1 MNKTW
6 KRQVFR
12 HTALYTAILMFSH
25 TGGGGG
31 AQAQTQTQTHKYA
44 IVMNGQNLPEVKWGQ
59 DYKKLAQ
66 KSNERQFTHT
76 TNFHIKKNVTLSF
89 NNIDEVVAEKKDV
102 VVFGTATYLPPYGKV
117 SGFDAD
123 KLKKRGDALGWI
135 KTTKPGLVGYSYEGV
150 TCQNNY
156 NNASSGCPELIYK
169 TQFSFGQQGLKKKT
183 TGGLDIAEDKS
194 RDNSPIYKLQDYPGL
209 GVSFNL
215 SSESLVKS
223 IKYNKIISSFS
234 EGVTQQNGTQNQHKD
249 KNLVYTTGDYQYKNK
264 YSSRYVGQNEHSAI
278 AFYLNAKLHLLDKKN
293 IKNIAQGKTVNLGT
307 LKSYVE
313 PTAEWKNKRQ
323 NYFQG
328 NWTFE
333 DKGTVSVKLK
343 LPEVKAGRC
352 VNKNNPNPNAKAP
365 SPALTAPALWF
376 GPVQNGKVQM
386 YSASVSTYPDSSS
399 SQIFLQNL
407 SRKDD
412 TSKPGRYSL
421 KPLSTSEIKSKE
433 PNFTGRQTIIRLDG
447 RVQQIKLG
455 QSNNEVVGFNG
466 NSNNATFGIVSE
478 GSFMPDTSEWKKVL
492 LPWTVRVFADDSKFK
507 EFNKEEKDNKPKY
520 SQKYRSRDN
529 GKRER
534 NLGDIVNSP
543 IVAVGGYLAT
553 SANDGMVHIFKKGNG
568 GDERNYSLKLS
579 YIPGTMP
586 RKDIENKDS
595 TLAKELRAFAEK
607 GYVGDRYGVDG
618 GFVLRQVNLNGKD
631 HVFMFGAMG
640 FGGRGAYAL
649 DLTKADGSD
658 PTKASLFDVKDNG
671 NNGNNGNNRVELGYT
686 VGTPQIGK
694 THNGKYAA
702 FLASGY
708 ATKKIDDPTNKTAL
722 YVYDLENNGNLIKK
736 IEVKDGKGG
745 LSSPTLVDKDLD
757 GTVDIAYAGDRG
769 GKMYRFDLS
778 GQSPDQWTVRPIFE
792 GTKPIT
798 SAPAIS
804 QLKDKRVVIFGTG
817 SDLSEEDVDNME
829 EQYIYGI
836 FDDDTATTGTV
847 NFSGSGGG
855 LLEQV
860 LSRDN
865 DNKTLFLT
873 DYKRSDG
880 SGSKGWVVKLKDGQ
894 RVTVKPT
901 VVLRTAFVTI
911 RKYNDGGCGAETAIL
926 GINTADGG
934 KLTKKSARP
943 IVPDANKDVAQY
955 SGHKQTTKGK
965 SIPIGCMQKGNEI
978 VCPNGYVYDKP
989 VNVRYLDEKK
999 TDGFSTTADGDAG
1012 GSGIDPAGK
1021 RSGKN
1026 NRCFS
1031 QKGVRTLL
1039 MNDLDSL
1046 DITGPTCGM
1055 KRISWREVFY

>member
-1 MNKTW
+1 
-6 KRQVFR
+6 
-12 HTALYTAILMFSH
+12 
-25 TGGGGG
+25 
-31 AQAQTQTQTHKYA
+31 
-44 IVMNGQNLPEVKWGQ
+44 
-59 DYKKLAQ
+59 
-66 KSNERQFTHT
+66 
-76 TNFHIKKNVTLSF
+76 
-89 NNIDEVVAEKKDV
+89 
-102 VVFGTATYLPPYGKV
+102 
-117 SGFDAD
+117 
-123 KLKKRGDALGWI
+123 
-135 KTTKPGLVGYSYEGV
+135 
-150 TCQNNY
+150 
-156 NNASSGCPELIYK
+156 
-169 TQFSFGQQGLKKKT
+169 
-183 TGGLDIAEDKS
+183 
-194 RDNSPIYKLQDYPGL
+194 
-209 GVSFNL
+209 
-215 SSESLVKS
+215 
-223 IKYNKIISSFS
+223 
-234 EGVTQQNGTQNQHKD
+234 
-249 KNLVYTTGDYQYKNK
+249 
-264 YSSRYVGQNEHSAI
+264 
-278 AFYLNAKLHLLDKKN
+278 
-293 IKNIAQGKTVNLGT
+293 
-307 LKSYVE
+307 
-313 PTAEWKNKRQ
+313 
-323 NYFQG
+323 
-328 NWTFE
+328 
-333 DKGTVSVKLK
+333 
-343 LPEVKAGRC
+343 
-352 VNKNNPNPNAKAP
+352 
-365 SPALTAPALWF
+365 
-376 GPVQNGKVQM
+376 
-386 YSASVSTYPDSSS
+386 
-399 SQIFLQNL
+399 
-407 SRKDD
+407 
-412 TSKPGRYSL
+412 
-421 KPLSTSEIKSKE
+421 
-433 PNFTGRQTIIRLDG
+433 
-447 RVQQIKLG
+447 
-455 QSNNEVVGFNG
+455 
-466 NSNNATFGIVSE
+466 
-478 GSFMPDTSEWKKVL
+478 
-492 LPWTVRVFADDSKFK
+492 
-507 EFNKEEKDNKPKY
+507 
-520 SQKYRSRDN
+520 
-529 GKRER
+529 
-534 NLGDIVNSP
+534 
-543 IVAVGGYLAT
+543 
-553 SANDGMVHIFKKGNG
+553 
-568 GDERNYSLKLS
+568 
-579 YIPGTMP
+579 
-586 RKDIENKDS
+586 
-595 TLAKELRAFAEK
+595 
-607 GYVGDRYGVDG
+607 
-618 GFVLRQVNLNGKD
+618 
-631 HVFMFGAMG
+631 G

-658 PTKASLFDVKDNG
+658 PKQASLFDVKHD
-671 NNGNNGNNRVELGYT
+671 NNGKNSNNSVQLGYT

-708 ATKKIDDPTNKTAL
+708 ATKEINSTENQTAL

-943 IVPDANKDVAQY
+943 IVPAANSKVAQY
-955 SGHKQTTKGK
+955 SGHKKTSSGK
-965 SIPIGCMQKGNEI
+965 SIPIGCMEKNGGT

-1012 GSGIDPAGK
+1012 GSGIDPDGK

-1055 KRISWREVFY
+1055 KRISWREIFY

>member
-1 MNKTW
+1 MN
-6 KRQVFR
+6 
-12 HTALYTAILMFSH
+12 A
-25 TGGGGG
+25 
-31 AQAQTQTQTHKYA
+31 
-44 IVMNGQNLPEVKWGQ
+44 QNLPEVKWGDQ
-59 DYKKLAQ
+59 YQSLTH
-66 KSNERQFTHT
+66 KSNEREVIHT
-76 TNFHIKKNVTLSF
+76 SGFGLAKKSISFSF
-89 NNIDEVVAEKKDV
+89 NNTDEVVAEKKDT
-102 VVFGTATYLPPYGKV
+102 VVFGAATYLPPYGKV
-117 SGFDAD
+117 SGFDD
-123 KLKKRGDALGWI
+123 KRLKERGNAVNWI
-135 KTTKPGLVGYSYEGV
+135 HTTHPGLVGYSYEDV
-150 TCQNNY
+150 TCN
-156 NNASSGCPELIYK
+156 SSNCPEVSYK
-169 TQFSFGQQGLKKKT
+169 TQFTFDKHQLAKKKT
-183 TGGLDIAEDKS
+183 DNKLDIYEDKS
-194 RDNSPIYKLQDYPGL
+194 RDNSPIYKLPDYPGL

-215 SSESLVKS
+215 SGESTVKPKRLSQLV
-223 IKYNKIISSFS
+223 SSFS
-234 EGVTQQNGTQNQHKD
+234 EDVTQQNGANSPYKD
-249 KNLVYTTGDYQYKNK
+249 KNLVYTTDDYRNQGNHNHQDK
-264 YSSRYVGQNEHSAI
+264 HHAI
-278 AFYLNAKLHLLDKKN
+278 IFYLNAKLHLLDKKH
-293 IKNIAQGKTVNLGT
+293 IKNIVQGKTVNLGI
-307 LKSYVE
+307 LKTRIE
-313 PTAEWKNKRQ
+313 PTEAWKRQ
-323 NYFQG
+323 NSNFFNG
-328 NWTFE
+328 SWTYE
-333 DKGTVSVKLK
+333 EKGTVSVKLK

-352 VNKNNPNPNAKAP
+352 INKPNPNPNKKAP

-376 GPVQNGKVQM
+376 GPVQNGKAEM

-421 KPLSTSEIKSKE
+421 KPLSASDIQSKE

-447 RVQQIKLG
+447 GVREIKLNR
-455 QSNNEVVGFNG
+455 SNEATGLNG
-466 NSNNATFGIVSE
+466 NDGKNETFGIVSE

-492 LPWTVRVFADDSKFK
+492 LPWTVRGFADDSKFK
-507 EFNKEEKDNKPKY
+507 EFNKEEKNNDNKPKY

-529 GKRER
+529 GKHER

-586 RKDIENKDS
+586 RKNIENNDS

-618 GFVLRQVNLNGKD
+618 GFVLRQVNNLNGQD
-631 HVFMFGAMG
+631 RVFMFGAMG

-649 DLTKADGSD
+649 DLTKADSNN
-658 PTKASLFDVKDNG
+658 PTAVSLFDVKNDKNS
-671 NNGNNGNNRVELGYT
+671 NNGVELGYT

-708 ATKKIDDPTNKTAL
+708 ATKEITSGDNKTAL
-722 YVYDLENNGNLIKK
+722 YVYDLEGNGTNNLIKK
-736 IEVKDGKGG
+736 IEVPGGKGG

-769 GKMYRFDLS
+769 GNMYRFDLS
-778 GQSPDQWTVRPIFE
+778 SQDPKQWSARAIFK
-792 GTKPIT
+792 GDKPIT

-817 SDLSEEDVDNME
+817 SDLSEEDVDSKE
-829 EQYIYGI
+829 IQHVYGI
-836 FDDDTATTGTV
+836 FDNDTDTGTAQD
-847 NFSGSGGG
+847 GQGKG

-860 LSRDN
+860 LSEE
-865 DNKTLFLT
+865 NKTLFLT

-880 SGSKGWVVKLKDGQ
+880 SGSKGWMVKLQPGQ

-911 RKYNDGGCGAETAIL
+911 HKYTGTDKCGAETAIL

-943 IVPDANKDVAQY
+943 IVPAANSKVAQY
-955 SGHKQTTKGK
+955 SGDKKTSSGK
-965 SIPIGCMQKGNEI
+965 SIPIGCMEKDNGI

-1046 DITGPTCGM
+1046 DITGPMCGM